1 MPFHFLFILLF
12 FVSFFAKAD
21 LPNEGEL
28 KPISIVTVERP
39 PYTSDVDKRKGFLS
53 EVVESAFF
61 YGGYNV
67 IRYSMP
73 WTRAKLQIMTG
84 EADVIFPASYEDVVD
99 INGSRV
105 LIHNTLPVVLVKHT
119 EQSDKWNG
127 RLESLKGHSVASH
140 RGMLISDEYSNF
152 TGAHKVEIGTTEQL
166 FNMVQKRRIDF
177 AITDRL
183 TADYMLQMPAYK
195 DLVVLS
201 PPYISSS
208 ELYLGISEADDQK
221 DSIKQAFEEGFAH
234 LKRSGTYQEILS
246 RYQIDDNI
254 QMIPDETPVAT
265 YLEPSRLRSLKGSG
279 LPPRTIKSS
288 SDKINVAIIGFSWS
302 TDTYQSTYIEQFT
315 EMAEMLGVNVAVH
328 DAKGSI
334 EQQNN
339 LMKQVIDNEP
349 DVVAFWPV
357 HGDKVKPALQY
368 AYEAGIPVFLVNTP
382 VAEGLWKYVR
392 GYIGP
397 DNYKEGRLA
406 AEMMDT
412 ALGGKGKVVEIQ
424 GFPGYKTA
432 VLRSLGFHH
441 YLQERR
447 QHDSEFDIEV
457 IDVSSGYW
465 SRERSYTTMER
476 VIRRHSE
483 FDGLYAA
490 DDNMALGAMQALT
503 DANWPTDLKVTSAT
517 LFGDGYDAIKQGKIW
532 GSVWQSPTEEAD
544 LAVKILVRFMLGDD
558 VPLLTFLPV
567 KPITKSAL
575 ENTVRPEF

>member
-1 MPFHFLFILLF
+1 
-12 FVSFFAKAD
+12 
-21 LPNEGEL
+21 
-28 KPISIVTVERP
+28 
-39 PYTSDVDKRKGFLS
+39 
-53 EVVESAFF
+53 
-61 YGGYNV
+61 
-67 IRYSMP
+67 
-73 WTRAKLQIMTG
+73 
-84 EADVIFPASYEDVVD
+84 
-99 INGSRV
+99 
-105 LIHNTLPVVLVKHT
+105 
-119 EQSDKWNG
+119 
-127 RLESLKGHSVASH
+127 
-140 RGMLISDEYSNF
+140 
-152 TGAHKVEIGTTEQL
+152 
-166 FNMVQKRRIDF
+166 
-177 AITDRL
+177 
-183 TADYMLQMPAYK
+183 MPAYK
-195 DLVVLS
+195 DLVVVS

-254 QMIPDETPVAT
+254 LMIPDETPVAT
-265 YLEPSRLRSLKGSG
+265 YLEPNRLRSLKGSG
-279 LPPRTIKSS
+279 LPPRTIKAS
-288 SDKINVAIIGFSWS
+288 SDNINVAIIGFSWA
-302 TDTYQSTYIEQFT
+302 TDTYQSTYIKQFT
-315 EMAEMLGVNVAVH
+315 EMAETLGVNVAIH
-328 DAKGSI
+328 DAKGSVD
-334 EQQNN
+334 QQNN
-339 LMKQVIDNEP
+339 LMKQVIDSKP
-349 DVVAFWPV
+349 DVVALWPV
-357 HGDKVKPALQY
+357 HGEKVKPALQY
-368 AYEAGIPVFLVNTP
+368 AYEAGVPVFLVNTP

-503 DANWPTDLKVTSAT
+503 DANWPTDFKVTSAT

-544 LAVKILVRFMLGDD
+544 LAVKTLVRFMLGDD